1 MSLFDYDYDELAR
14 RVQSRLDRLT
24 VDYLK
29 SRGARIKRDVLDFH
43 GDEHIELEVDHG
55 GHRLS
60 VRQLGPATGLDPANA
75 PPLEVFDSTF
85 DSQPAAKTSAAMLAR
100 WLAELP
106 VGEAAPERKTS
117 TVDADNPFAG
127 GPVPDAPRDPGFN
140 PFLRPRQ
147 EAGGKNPFQS
157 GDAGERKKRALE
169 WLGGDDD

>member
-29 SRGARIKRDVLDFH
+29 SHGARIKRDVLDFH
-43 GDEHIELEVDHG
+43 GDEHIELEVEHG
-55 GHRLS
+55 GRRLT

-75 PPLEVFDSTF
+75 PPLVVFESTF
-85 DSQPAAKTSAAMLAR
+85 DGQPAAKTSVATLAH

-106 VGEAAPERKTS
+106 AGEAAPERKTS
-117 TVDADNPFAG
+117 AVDTDNPFAA
-127 GPVPDAPRDPGFN
+127 GPTRDVPSDPGFN

-147 EAGGKNPFQS
+147 QSSGENPFQT
-157 GDAGERKKRALE
+157 GDADERKKKALD
-169 WLGGDDD
+169 WLGGDD